1 MINQYFICMCMSVTL
16 ASVSQVLLK
25 RSTFNKYDL
34 LIKEY
39 INPWVI
45 CGYLFLGCSMLL
57 TIYAYS
63 GIDYKNGPVIESLG
77 NVFVPILSYFAFKE
91 RISLRKLL
99 GIICI
104 MLGIIVFYV

>member
-1 MINQYFICMCMSVTL
+1 MINQYFICMCISVTL

-57 TIYAYS
+57 TIFAYS

-91 RISLRKLL
+91 RISLR
-99 GIICI
+99 
-104 MLGIIVFYV
+104 